1 MHLAAQRSLWELLG
15 VMFIIAL
22 PTIPITYFIWGAIV
36 SGRSDRAREVTSGR
50 SSATPFGLLSIVSTV
65 ILVAAVLVTLLVI
78 GVRAL
83 VT

>member
-1 MHLAAQRSLWELLG
+1 MW
-15 VMFIIAL
+15 V
-22 PTIPITYFIWGAIV
+22 AIV
-36 SGRSDRAREVTSGR
+36 SGRNDRAREVTSGR

-65 ILVAAVLVTLLVI
+65 ILVAAALVTMLVI

>member
-1 MHLAAQRSLWELLG
+1 MFVAAQSIWELLG
-15 VMFIIAL
+15 VIFIITL
-22 PTIPITYFIWGAIV
+22 PTVPIVYFMWGAIV
-36 SGRSDRAREVTSGR
+36 SGRGDRAREVTSGR

-78 GVRAL
+78 GVRAV